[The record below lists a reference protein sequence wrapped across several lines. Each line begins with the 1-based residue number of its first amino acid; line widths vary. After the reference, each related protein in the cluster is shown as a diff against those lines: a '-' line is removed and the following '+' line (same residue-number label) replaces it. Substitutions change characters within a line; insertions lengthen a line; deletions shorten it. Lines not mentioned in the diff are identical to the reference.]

1 MKDRVAKYAVPKV
14 VKIIDTMPLTE
25 VQEINKKLLR
35 ETAKKNFVPN
45 RHQTRTFHDPL
56 KGI

>member
-25 VQEINKKLLR
+25 VQKVNKKLLR
-35 ETAKKNFVPN
+35 EMAKNEFCA
-45 RHQTRTFHDPL
+45 
-56 KGI
+56 